1 MSFAVDTSVIIA
13 STIAEHE
20 HHAPAHRAMTRATHV
35 PAACL
40 AESWSVLT
48 RAFGLDPVTVGQVIT
63 ALTKS
68 GRELLVATQD
78 DYAEVFRHGSAI
90 GLRGDIHDALIWQA
104 CQRSE
109 VDLVTLDRRW
119 VQRAGQP
126 DRCRYLLDEPA

>member
-20 HHAPAHRAMTRATHV
+20 HHTAAHDAMVRATHLPV
-35 PAACL
+35 ACL

-63 ALTKS
+63 ALAKS
-68 GRELLVATQD
+68 DRELLAATHE
-78 DYAEVFRHGSAI
+78 DYTEVFRHGAAI

-104 CQRSE
+104 CRRSD

-119 VQRAGQP
+119 VRRAGQP
-126 DRCRYLLDEPA
+126 DRCRYLLDEAA